1 MDEIV
6 RLIQNVGFPI
16 VACVFMARQNQNMS
30 ESLSKLNN
38 TLTSIDRRLEIL
50 EKEVE
55 KTHEQY

>member
-55 KTHEQY
+55 KTHEQH